1 MRAVLRPMS
10 LAPPVL
16 LAAAVALL
24 AAACATEPTTEAE
37 ASSVS
42 VENGQQAYG
51 VVEGRIGYRRLPTP
65 DVSATDLVDF
75 ATSTQGMPFV
85 PVAGTGEIL
94 LVYFGYLSCPDVCP
108 TTLADFGRAIDELPN
123 DLAQR
128 VSFAM
133 VSVDAER
140 DHGPQIVDY
149 VTVFIDR
156 GHGLL
161 AADASGLAAATE
173 AFGVEFEI
181 EEHDSD
187 HTHVDSE
194 DTHQDSAHA
203 AYGVGHSATVF
214 AVDEDGLIIWEFTYP
229 SRPDDLADALVSL
242 FEERY

>member
-1 MRAVLRPMS
+1 MS
-10 LAPPVL
+10 LAPPLL

-24 AAACATEPTTEAE
+24 TAACATEPTTEAE
-37 ASSVS
+37 ATPVS

-65 DVSATDLVDF
+65 DVSTTELVDF
-75 ATSTQGMPFV
+75 ATSAQGRSFV

-108 TTLADFGRAIDELPN
+108 TTLADFGRAIDKLPD

-133 VSVDAER
+133 ISVDPER
-140 DHGPQIVDY
+140 DQGSQIVDY

-161 AADASGLAAATE
+161 AADASGLAAATK
-173 AFGVEFEI
+173 AFGVQFVI
-181 EEHDSD
+181 EDHDSD
-187 HTHVDSE
+187 HTE
-194 DTHQDSAHA
+194 
-203 AYGVGHSATVF
+203 YEVGHSATVF
-214 AVDEDGLIIWEFTYP
+214 AIDEDGLIIWEFTYP
-229 SRPDDLADALVSL
+229 SASSDLADALVSL

>member
-1 MRAVLRPMS
+1 M
-10 LAPPVL
+10 
-16 LAAAVALL
+16 AAAVALL
-24 AAACATEPTTEAE
+24 TAACATEPAPEAE

-65 DVSATDLVDF
+65 DVSTAELVDF
-75 ATSTQGMPFV
+75 ATSTEGRPFV

-108 TTLADFGRAIDELPN
+108 TTLADFGRALDKLPD
-123 DLAQR
+123 DLAER

-133 VSVDAER
+133 VSVDPER
-140 DHGPQIVDY
+140 DQGSEIVDY
-149 VTVFIDR
+149 VTLFIDR

-173 AFGVEFEI
+173 AFGVLFEI
-181 EEHDSD
+181 EDHDSD
-187 HTHVDSE
+187 HTHVDSD
-194 DTHQDSAHA
+194 DTHQESAHTE
-203 AYGVGHSATVF
+203 YEVGHSATVF
-214 AVDEDGLIIWEFTYP
+214 AVDEDGMIIWEFTYP
-229 SRPDDLADALVSL
+229 SASSDLADALVSL

>member
-1 MRAVLRPMS
+1 MS
-10 LAPPVL
+10 LAPAL
-16 LAAAVALL
+16 LMAAAVALL
-24 AAACATEPTTEAE
+24 TAACATEPAPEAE

-65 DVSATDLVDF
+65 DVSTAELVDF
-75 ATSTQGMPFV
+75 ATSTEGRPFV
-85 PVAGTGEIL
+85 PVAGSGEIL

-108 TTLADFGRAIDELPN
+108 TTLADFGRAIDKLPG

-133 VSVDAER
+133 VSVDPER
-140 DHGPQIVDY
+140 DLGSQIVDY

-161 AADASGLAAATE
+161 AADAFGLAAATE
-173 AFGVEFEI
+173 AFGVQFEI
-181 EEHDSD
+181 EDHDSD
-187 HTHVDSE
+187 HTE
-194 DTHQDSAHA
+194 
-203 AYGVGHSATVF
+203 YEVGHSATVF

-229 SRPDDLADALVSL
+229 SASRDLADALVSL
-242 FEERY
+242 FQERY

>member
-16 LAAAVALL
+16 LAAAMALL
-24 AAACATEPTTEAE
+24 TAACTTDSTTEAE

-42 VENGQQAYG
+42 AANGQQAYG

-65 DVSATDLVDF
+65 DVSATELVDF

-85 PVAGTGEIL
+85 PVADTGEIL
-94 LVYFGYLSCPDVCP
+94 LVYFGYPSCPDVCP
-108 TTLADFGRAIDELPN
+108 TTVADFGRALDKLPG

-133 VSVDAER
+133 ISVDPER
-140 DHGPQIVDY
+140 DQGSEMVDY

-161 AADASGLAAATE
+161 AADASGLSAATE
-173 AFGVEFEI
+173 AFGVQFEI
-181 EEHDSD
+181 EDHDSD

-194 DTHQDSAHA
+194 DTHQESAHA
-203 AYGVGHSATVF
+203 EYGVGHSATVF

-229 SRPDDLADALVSL
+229 SAPNDLADALVSL

>member
-1 MRAVLRPMS
+1 MRAVLQPTS
-10 LAPPVL
+10 LAPALL

-24 AAACATEPTTEAE
+24 TAACATGPATEAE
-37 ASSVS
+37 ASPAS
-42 VENGQQAYG
+42 VEDAQQAYG
-51 VVEGRIGYRRLPTP
+51 VVEGRIGYRRVPTP
-65 DVSATDLVDF
+65 DVSTTELVDF
-75 ATSTQGMPFV
+75 ATSTEGRPFV

-108 TTLADFGRAIDELPN
+108 TTLADFGRAIDDLPS

-161 AADASGLAAATE
+161 AADASGLSAATE
-173 AFGVEFEI
+173 AFGVQFEI
-181 EEHDSD
+181 EDHDSD
-187 HTHVDSE
+187 HTHIDSE
-194 DTHQDSAHA
+194 DTHQESTHA
-203 AYGVGHSATVF
+203 AYEVGHSATVF

-229 SRPDDLADALVSL
+229 SAPDDLADALVSL